1 MKRIGF
7 GLALMAVATALGL
20 WAFSPPTVVMAGGK
34 LVDHAF
40 MDQTG
45 PHPDH
50 SMQCGTTDS
59 RPIIVYLAVRAVD
72 GAATMRISFQDGTH
86 LDYPLKR
93 DQIFSLQEAAGDRDG
108 VDNRITVT
116 KSAGPGSL
124 VGWMSAS
131 RSPETQAHVICTTA

>member
-1 MKRIGF
+1 MKRISF
-7 GLALMAVATALGL
+7 GLAVMVIATALGL
-20 WAFSPPTVVMAGGK
+20 WAFWPASVSAGGK

-40 MDQTG
+40 MNQTR
-45 PHPDH
+45 PHPVH

-59 RPIIVYLAVRAVD
+59 RPIIVYLAMRAV
-72 GAATMRISFQDGTH
+72 GGPATMRVTFQDGTY
-86 LDYPLKR
+86 LDYPLKQ

-116 KSAGPGSL
+116 RSDGTGSL

-131 RSPETQAHVICTTA
+131 RSPETQAHVLCSTA